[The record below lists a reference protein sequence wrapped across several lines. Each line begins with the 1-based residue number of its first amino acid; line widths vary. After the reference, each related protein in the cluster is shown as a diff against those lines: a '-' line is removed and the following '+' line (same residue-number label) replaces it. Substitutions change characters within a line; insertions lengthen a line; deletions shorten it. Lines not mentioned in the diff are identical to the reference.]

1 MTSSF
6 TSEMSGIVLPSVAA
20 PSSGVNSQK
29 PYSGASQILI
39 SSNVQRLVNR
49 LPYNSGLRLNVI
61 EEEELLR
68 RCVANLVGLSRFQ
81 LSGVLRE
88 LLTVLESLSKSSSM
102 AMVDEKLAIDL
113 LQSQFFVV
121 KVMVACALHQWK
133 SCSLET
139 EKEVTNGSQS
149 RPEGSSTTTTTT
161 IQWLDPPALED
172 ALAKQMLSV
181 MTSILRQAAQ
191 REESMQMATEKGE
204 NGNDGRG
211 SRSENQPGSFASRV
225 NPLDRMSGNRDG
237 GSSNARGF
245 TGKQREDSDTTAD
258 WASQAEEKGG
268 GLITT
273 STMSLANEQNLF
285 QLCPSFPASR
295 TPFDLEQNGTLPGN
309 GQPPRFNPEWWRV
322 STSSATRDEF
332 GFDTINGLMLG
343 LYRYSSQIIFYL
355 STSNWPVMLA
365 RFKNRLGYLSATA
378 EDNPKTADLR
388 ILECSNLQRGKLSAV
403 IQEITG
409 SFLHLKRNAQ
419 QTLALVLRRAIWAWI
434 QYHPDEFAQLA
445 ASGRRLEGGADVLFD
460 HVNNIAE
467 STRKKIA
474 FWPMMTALL
483 ILCPDAVNH
492 AAVGDSRKGGSSL
505 GKKVAFVDA
514 LRKGLRNQRLL
525 EASILCCVD
534 ICKAATFTTKHD
546 VGLRLLV
553 PDLEGELKERLFDPN
568 KPTLTASKIIDTPL
582 MTELFVAIY
591 KVDPN
596 RTIREIVPIC
606 LAESSPLAF
615 RVVLVKAC
623 SLLAGERDL
632 SPWSPNI
639 ELLYPHISGVLRSL
653 FRDLARQL
661 LKAGKTLPKQ
671 PEKRTL
677 ARLPMPARTVV
688 TDDTAGKIELVES
701 ILQLWTVDI
710 HALCAGLSSD
720 VDISRATLYN
730 NFAKHEFDSPSS
742 PDTIPSIVYA
752 LFFYG
757 RASPTLTLCDLTGN
771 VLEQLVLYPEGGPQ
785 VSIVRAMR
793 RISLYCSP
801 RFTRTIMEQLLSV
814 ENSPSVRHS
823 LGLLNL
829 TWKHTHDHIRHQ
841 LRLSPRPGDFPDKP
855 DPDEIRG
862 NMQLAEIVSLIMM
875 CSADTDVCT
884 AARQCCLREN
894 DLRQTLWVRQ
904 PQMLNAQWQAEWT
917 EFNKELAETNFSQTG
932 RIAQQ
937 KRIRTLLRAIKVPS
951 AASLVAW
958 KEAYSRW
965 KALTQVVARPL
976 MDDLGDSAQ
985 EKAAQWHNYAG
996 FLAAFGGACAV
1007 EKLDSLPE
1015 PLNTAYLSSRLMN
1028 DAAPIPLMES
1038 FIQEMVD
1045 LLVSDSIWV
1054 REKVKETLGA
1064 DLSPRLNGIL
1074 FRQVHAVLSDFF
1086 DKESGLPRPADMFTI
1101 FVEQSISVVQLVV
1114 KRMTEP
1120 NESTSSVDIG
1130 ALMVLYVEYVN
1141 SLGRREQAIRIKTA
1155 MCLLCEALMGKK
1167 HFFAFPHELRVRNRL
1182 FQALV
1187 SWISDPN
1194 DESISEKADRLQRE
1208 LDVICLKTVSILL
1221 DKLPLLLA
1229 DDALRLDDKV
1239 EWAKSRQFAFYF
1251 SFFIKILNRPG
1262 GGDEKAVDLKTA
1274 LGRPKENA
1282 SRDLGPLKSSA
1293 ILALSNLLASN
1304 VDSGLQHSLHLAYQ
1318 DDPQIRA
1325 AFMQIMTNVLNQG
1338 TAFND
1343 LERLTAATKQSKLVE
1358 LISEPDMQLALSISQ
1373 ICRGHDADALDSVIL
1388 SAFDSRGGIMRFLKA
1403 SVLEEILSTPSEE
1416 MVFRSNSFRTHLLS
1430 VFARTHGYEYLRSI
1444 IGPLVMEMASK
1455 PRGYSFE
1462 IDPQRI
1468 DPGDSVHINQARL
1481 EEMAQAFID
1490 QIRASAHRVPA
1501 VLRELCR
1508 HIRQVMDARF
1518 PNSSYQGRGGFIF
1531 LRVISPAIVAPQTID
1546 VQIPGAGRDIRR
1558 GLLLISKIIQT
1569 MVTSSV
1575 FPAHKE
1581 PFMTPLN
1588 DFLKRNTRTVT
1599 SFLDAISDART
1610 DPDRLIAAD
1619 LPLGYGINPY
1629 GYGLHSEDEQE
1640 LHRFLLNNIDKIG
1653 KELLGRGPQH
1663 LTSSEAG
1670 PGDGKR
1676 VYDQLCSVLASMGEV
1691 KNEEGTLALFA
1702 GSAEENRSA
1711 YFEFLRRSAGRPV
1724 AEDSYQS
1731 IFYEGPSSRAG
1742 HSVFYYCAAKH
1753 HAETADFEGFILHI
1767 LQTIEGCMNKTFDVL
1782 LDLTAVSPE
1791 NLWPTQWLLYFG
1803 SLLPPEVMAN
1813 LTTIIVLNIN
1823 TPCRLYL
1830 RPLLAL
1836 LKKANG
1842 TRLFDFGS
1850 KRPTIVCCAGIP
1862 ELESVIERRNMSLDP
1877 ATMAV
1882 ISAPAEMRFLHV
1894 TMVWYYRSMTPVSF
1908 RIGGDH
1914 LQITALKEHE
1924 ILPQKSALLNDIF
1937 HLADIDDVRA
1947 IAIRGD
1953 ESTFFLSARGGA
1965 ISFLFNSRDRA
1976 EVVQALRQAKAKVS
1990 KFRGSKP
1997 LDRTLL
2003 PSDVPGTILNMAMLN
2018 ITSNNYKL
2026 RLSAY
2031 DLLCALSTSFNFS
2044 SSNARKKLFSVKGLA
2059 LPSNVIVFISELSK
2073 EFATAAPGVTLEF
2086 LLSFFEGFQRA
2097 STSQKTVC
2105 LHYMAP
2111 WLANLTTFAHATRE
2125 QHTEHQ
2131 KRIKEILTHLINIT
2145 TKQPEMYA
2153 VMQRVV
2159 WSQLS
2164 KLDELNPLF
2173 LEIFSEAAMDSG
2185 IHTEQFEAILGTMV
2199 SFGSINLRGKLLARL
2214 RRVIAKTAHSAQA
2227 GSTAS
2232 LHEHVAWKEI
2242 ETLVRMNM
2250 MLSFTH
2256 RLEVMLY
2263 LPELL
2268 HIILLLAGNGV
2279 DATRAAVYGTAIN
2292 LMHSICTEDPRESK
2306 KTIDISSAEGLP
2318 KLREF
2323 LMQFA
2328 DEDVTKLFGLP
2339 SGEVDAFN
2347 SSTTMIRDSPDNGA
2361 IQKLALL
2368 MYSIAELA
2376 APTVDTAN
2384 SWRARLTSLVTST
2397 AFQYNPIIQS
2407 RAFVLLGCLAQGEID
2422 DDLLYQILVSLRGS
2436 LTEWA
2441 NHGNDAPIVS
2451 IVACLSKVVSILPA
2465 RSRYL
2470 SQMFWLGVA
2479 VIQYGH
2485 VSLFKVG
2492 VDLLRTTISTIWD
2505 RKLHIEEGEPDLIA
2519 FLLDARFDFRE
2530 AACRMDDESGV
2541 DFEINFSFGMAALLV
2556 RGLRHPST
2564 KEATIDLMQML
2575 LRYTAADHEG
2585 EPRSSEGRISEAQLG
2600 FFVGLLPTAVHPEAF
2615 GELLRTAGVADSVAQ
2630 AAVEAR
2636 QSDNNQHGLFAYLD
2650 AYDNKIA
2657 LLVVTLAAS
2666 LLQYAESDQEKI
2678 LLYCFLADSARMAP
2692 AIVSILYDSLAP
2704 GMREVTINS
2713 QVAPILDAVN
2723 AIAQVAVS
2731 EPIFSAQAMETTL
2744 RGGPSAYLEESGYA
2758 SLLDCGSFTPLKD
2771 FKRLTLSKLMTAL
2784 LVGLIDAGTT

>member
-6 TSEMSGIVLPSVAA
+6 TSDISNAGLQSVA
-20 PSSGVNSQK
+20 PSSSAPTKQAYNS
-29 PYSGASQILI
+29 ASQILI
-39 SSNVQRLVNR
+39 GSNVQRLVNR
-49 LPYNSGLRLNVI
+49 LPYNSGLRLSII
-61 EEEELLR
+61 EDEELLR

-81 LSGVLRE
+81 LGGVLKE
-88 LLTVLESLSKSSSM
+88 LLSVLEGLCKSNASM
-102 AMVDEKLAIDL
+102 AEEKLTIDL
-113 LQSQFFVV
+113 LQSQLFIV
-121 KVMVACALHQWK
+121 KVMLACVLHQWK
-133 SCSLET
+133 SCSVET
-139 EKEVTNGSQS
+139 EKENSNGTAQ
-149 RPEGSSTTTTTT
+149 RGDGAGTATT
-161 IQWLDPPALED
+161 IQWLDPPALD
-172 ALAKQMLSV
+172 DSLAKQLLSV
-181 MTSILRQAAQ
+181 MTSILRQATQ
-191 REESMQMATEKGE
+191 REEASQLAAGHAE
-204 NGNDGRG
+204 NGSDTRG
-211 SRSENQPGSFASRV
+211 SRSENQTGSFASRV
-225 NPLDRMSGNRDG
+225 NPLDRMGSNRDG
-237 GSSNARGF
+237 GSSAARGF
-245 TGKQREDSDTTAD
+245 AGKQREDSDGNAD
-258 WASQAEEKGG
+258 WQNDERGG

-273 STMSLANEQNLF
+273 STMSLANDQNLF
-285 QLCPSFPASR
+285 LLCPSFPASK
-295 TPFDLEQNGTLPGN
+295 TPFDLDQGEAHPGS
-309 GQPPRFNPEWWRV
+309 GQPPRFTPEWWRV
-322 STSSATRDEF
+322 SMPGSRDESA
-332 GFDTINGLMLG
+332 FDNVNGLTLF
-343 LYRYSSQIIFYL
+343 LYRYCSQIIFYL

-365 RFKNRLGYLSATA
+365 RFKNRLGYLSSTA
-378 EDNPKTADLR
+378 EDNPSTADLR

-409 SFLHLKRNAQ
+409 AFLHLKRNAQ

-434 QYHPDEFAQLA
+434 QYHPDEFAQLS

-467 STRKKIA
+467 STRKKVA

-483 ILCPDAVNH
+483 ILCPDCVTH
-492 AAVGDSRKGGSSL
+492 AAISDSRKGGSSM

-514 LRKGLRNQRLL
+514 LRKGLRNQKLL
-525 EASILCCVD
+525 DASTLCCVD

-546 VGLRLLV
+546 AGLRLLV
-553 PDLEGELKERLFDPN
+553 PDLEVELKERLFDPN
-568 KPTLTASKIIDTPL
+568 KPTLNASKQVDTPL
-582 MTELFVAIY
+582 MIELFVALF

-596 RTIREIVPIC
+596 RAIREVVPTC
-606 LAESSPLAF
+606 LAENSPLAF
-615 RVVLVKAC
+615 RIALVKAC
-623 SLLAGERDL
+623 GLLASEQEY
-632 SPWSPNI
+632 SPWNCNLS
-639 ELLYPHISGVLRSL
+639 LLYPHISSVLRLL
-653 FRDLARQL
+653 FRDLAQQL
-661 LKAGKTLPKQ
+661 NKSGKALPKLAQ
-671 PEKRTL
+671 EKRSL
-677 ARLPMPARTVV
+677 GRLPMPSRSVAS
-688 TDDTAGKIELVES
+688 DEQAGKADLVEA
-701 ILQLWTVDI
+701 ILQLWGVDLN
-710 HALCAGLSSD
+710 AACEGLNLEMD
-720 VDISRATLYN
+720 MSRNTFYSGI
-730 NFAKHEFDSPSS
+730 AKNEFETTSS
-742 PDTIPSIVYA
+742 PDTLLAIVYA
-752 LFFYG
+752 LVFFG
-757 RASPTLTLCDLTGN
+757 LTSHNLAISDMTES
-771 VLEQLVLYPEGGPQ
+771 VLAKFYSYPDDGPQ
-785 VSIVRAMR
+785 IKTVQAVREVL
-793 RISLYCSP
+793 LYCSP
-801 RFTRTIMEQLLSV
+801 RFMRMIMEQIISSDHSFMLRHWLHLLHRACKRVFTYVQHATSTGSY
-814 ENSPSVRHS
+814 NP
-823 LGLLNL
+823 
-829 TWKHTHDHIRHQ
+829 
-841 LRLSPRPGDFPDKP
+841 PDVN
-855 DPDEIRG
+855 EIRS
-862 NMQLAEIVSLIMM
+862 NMQLAEIVSLIVM
-875 CSADTDVCT
+875 CSADTDVC
-884 AARQCCLREN
+884 AVARQVCLQEHA
-894 DLRQTLWVRQ
+894 LRTIFLSRIA
-904 PQMLNAQWQAEWT
+904 PAIINGQWHQEWT
-917 EFNKELAETNFSQTG
+917 TFNKELAETYFSQSG

-937 KRIRTLLRAIKVPS
+937 KRIRTLLRAIQVPS
-951 AASLVAW
+951 AASVMAW

-1007 EKLDSLPE
+1007 ERIDELPE
-1015 PLNTAYLSSRLMN
+1015 QISPAYINSKFIN
-1028 DAAPIPLMES
+1028 DSPPIPLMES

-1086 DKESGLPRPADMFTI
+1086 DKSSGLPRPADMFTI
-1101 FVEQSISVVQLVV
+1101 FVEQSISVVQMVV

-1120 NESTSSVDIG
+1120 NEATSTVDIG
-1130 ALMVLYVEYVN
+1130 SLMVLYVEYVN

-1167 HFFAFPHELRVRNRL
+1167 EYFAFAHELRVRNRL

-1194 DESISEKADRLQRE
+1194 EESISEKADRLQRE

-1251 SFFIKILNRPG
+1251 GVFIKILNRTG
-1262 GGDEKAVDLKTA
+1262 GTDDKLLDLKSA
-1274 LGRPKENA
+1274 LGRPKDSA
-1282 SRDLGPLKSSA
+1282 SKDLTPLKSSA
-1293 ILALSNLLASN
+1293 IMALSNLLASN
-1304 VDSGLQHSLHLAYQ
+1304 VESGLQHSLHLAYQ
-1318 DDPQIRA
+1318 DDPQIRT

-1338 TAFND
+1338 TAFHD
-1343 LERLTAATKQSKLVE
+1343 FERLTAAQKQSKLVE
-1358 LISEPDMQLALSISQ
+1358 LVSEPDMQLALSISQ
-1373 ICRGHDADALDSVIL
+1373 VCRGHDADSLDAILL
-1388 SAFDSRGGIMRFLKA
+1388 SAFDSRGGIMRFLKSA
-1403 SVLEEILSTPSEE
+1403 VLEEILSTPSEE

-1430 VFARTHGYEYLRSI
+1430 VFARTHGYEFLRSI
-1444 IGPLVMEMASK
+1444 IGPLVMEMAAK

-1468 DPGDSVHINQARL
+1468 EPGDSVHINQARL

-1508 HIRQVMDARF
+1508 HIRQVMDVRF

-1569 MVTSSV
+1569 LVTHSL
-1575 FPAHKE
+1575 FPSHKE
-1581 PFMTPLN
+1581 PFMTTLN
-1588 DFLKRNTRTVT
+1588 DFLKRNIRNVT
-1599 SFLDAISDART
+1599 AFLDAISDART
-1610 DPDRLIAAD
+1610 DPERLLAAD
-1619 LPLGYGINPY
+1619 RPLGYGINPY

-1640 LHRFLLNNIDKIG
+1640 LHRFLLNNVDKIG
-1653 KELLGRGPQH
+1653 KELLGRGPH
-1663 LTSSEAG
+1663 NLSFPEAT

-1676 VYDQLCSVLASMGEV
+1676 VYDQLCAVLADMGEV
-1691 KNEEGTLALFA
+1691 KNEESTLALFA
-1702 GSAEENRSA
+1702 GSAEENRAA
-1711 YFEFLRRSAGRPV
+1711 YYDFLRRSAGRPV
-1724 AEDSYQS
+1724 AQDSYRTV
-1731 IFYEGPSSRAG
+1731 FYEGPISKGGRP
-1742 HSVFYYCAAKH
+1742 VFYYCAAKH
-1753 HAETADFEGFILHI
+1753 NAETADFEGFILHI
-1767 LQTIEGCMNKTFDVL
+1767 LQTMEQCMSKRFELL
-1782 LDLTAVSPE
+1782 LDFTGASQE
-1791 NLWPTQWLLYFG
+1791 NLWPTQWLFYFA
-1803 SLLPPEVMAN
+1803 SLSPSEMMRN
-1813 LTTIIVLNIN
+1813 LETVIVLNMN
-1823 TPCRLYL
+1823 TPCKLYL

-1836 LKKANG
+1836 LKKTNG

-1850 KRPTIVCCAGIP
+1850 SRPNFFFCNAIP
-1862 ELESVIERRNMSLDP
+1862 ELESLIDRRNMALDP
-1877 ATMAV
+1877 STLAIMTAQ
-1882 ISAPAEMRFLHV
+1882 AEIRFPHI

-1914 LQITALKEHE
+1914 LQITAIKEQE
-1924 ILPQKSALLNDIF
+1924 VFPGQNAFLNDVF
-1937 HLADIDDVRA
+1937 HLGDIDDVRA

-1953 ESTFFLSARGGA
+1953 ESTFFLSARGGT

-1990 KFRGSKP
+1990 QFRGTKP
-1997 LDRTLL
+1997 LERTLL

-2018 ITSNNYKL
+2018 ITSDNYQL

-2031 DLLCALSTSFNFS
+2031 DLLCALSTSFSFS

-2059 LPSNVIVFISELSK
+2059 LPANMIVFISELSK
-2073 EFATAAPGVTLEF
+2073 DFATAAPGVTLEF

-2097 STSQKTVC
+2097 STSQKIVC

-2111 WLANLTTFAHATRE
+2111 WLSNLSTFAHATRD
-2125 QHTEHQ
+2125 QHAEHQ

-2145 TKQPEMYA
+2145 TKQPDMYA

-2164 KLDELNPLF
+2164 KLDDLNPLF

-2214 RRVIAKTAHSAQA
+2214 RRANHTTLQVIAKTAHTAQA

-2232 LHEHVAWKEI
+2232 LHEHAAWKEI

-2250 MLSFTH
+2250 MLSFTN

-2268 HIILLLAGNGV
+2268 HIILLLAGCGV
-2279 DATRAAVYGTAIN
+2279 DATRAAIYGTAIN
-2292 LMHSICTEDPRESK
+2292 LMHSICTEDPKESK
-2306 KTIDISSAEGLP
+2306 KTVEHGNVEGLV

-2323 LMQFA
+2323 LQKFA
-2328 DEDVTKLFGLP
+2328 EEDVTKLFGLP
-2339 SGEVDAFN
+2339 QGEIDAFN
-2347 SSTTMIRDSPDNGA
+2347 SSMTFIRESPDNAA
-2361 IQKLALL
+2361 IEKLALL
-2368 MYSIAELA
+2368 MYSITEMA
-2376 APTVDTAN
+2376 APSIDTAN

-2441 NHGNDAPIVS
+2441 NHGNDAPIIS
-2451 IVACLSKVVSILPA
+2451 IVACLSKVVSILPP

-2470 SQMFWLGVA
+2470 PQMFWLGVA

-2485 VSLFKVG
+2485 VPLFKVG
-2492 VDLLRTTISTIWD
+2492 IDLLRTTIATIWE
-2505 RKLHIEEGEPDLIA
+2505 RELHVELGEPDLIA
-2519 FLLDARFDFRE
+2519 FLLDARFDFRD

-2564 KEATIDLMQML
+2564 KEATTDLLQML
-2575 LRYTAADHEG
+2575 LRYTAADHDG
-2585 EPRSSEGRISEAQLG
+2585 QPRSADGRISEAQLG
-2600 FFVGLLPTAVHPEAF
+2600 FFVGLLPTAVQPEAF
-2615 GELLRTAGVADSVAQ
+2615 GNLLRMAGVNEAVSRK
-2630 AAVEAR
+2630 AVEVR
-2636 QSDNNQHGLFAYLD
+2636 QTDNSGLFNYLD

-2666 LLQYAESDQEKI
+2666 LLQHAESDQEKI
-2678 LLYCFLADSARMAP
+2678 LLYCFLADSARMVP

-2731 EPIFSAQAMETTL
+2731 EPIFSAQAMETTI

-2758 SLLDCGSFTPLKD
+2758 SLLECGSFTPLKD
-2771 FKRLTLSKLMTAL
+2771 FKRLTLSRLMTTL
-2784 LVGLIDAGTT
+2784 LLGLIDAGTN

>member
-6 TSEMSGIVLPSVAA
+6 TSDISNVGPQSVT
-20 PSSGVNSQK
+20 PSSGPNK
-29 PYSGASQILI
+29 AYSGASQVLI

-49 LPYNSGLRLNVI
+49 LPYNSGVRLSTI
-61 EEEELLR
+61 EDEELLR

-81 LSGVLRE
+81 LGGVLRE
-88 LLTVLESLSKSSSM
+88 LLNVLETFAKPNASM
-102 AMVDEKLAIDL
+102 GEEKLTIDL
-113 LQSQFFVV
+113 LQSQLFIV
-121 KVMVACALHQWK
+121 KVMVACVLHQWR
-133 SCSLET
+133 SCSVET
-139 EKEVTNGSQS
+139 EVEPPNGAQ
-149 RPEGSSTTTTTT
+149 RAEGETPPTT
-161 IQWLDPPALED
+161 IQWLDPPALDD
-172 ALAKQMLSV
+172 ALAKQLLSV

-191 REESMQMATEKGE
+191 REEAMQLAANSGDS
-204 NGNDGRG
+204 GGDPRS
-211 SRSENQPGSFASRV
+211 SRDNPTGSFASRV
-225 NPLDRMSGNRDG
+225 NPLDRMGNNRDG
-237 GSSNARGF
+237 MSSNARGF
-245 TGKQREDSDTTAD
+245 AGKQREDSDGTGD
-258 WASQAEEKGG
+258 WISHSDEKGG

-285 QLCPSFPASR
+285 LLCPSFPASR
-295 TPFDLEQNGTLPGN
+295 TPFDLEQGDAHPGN
-309 GQPPRFNPEWWRV
+309 GQPPKFNTDWWRV
-322 STSSATRDEF
+322 SSPSSRDDS
-332 GFDTINGLMLG
+332 GFDNVNGLTLG

-365 RFKNRLGYLSATA
+365 RFKNRLGYLSSTM
-378 EDNPKTADLR
+378 EDNPSTAELR

-409 SFLHLKRNAQ
+409 AFLHLKRNAQ

-434 QYHPDEFAQLA
+434 QYHPSEFAQLS

-467 STRKKIA
+467 STRKKVA

-483 ILCPDAVNH
+483 VLCPDAVNH
-492 AAVGDSRKGGSSL
+492 AAIGDSRKGGGSM
-505 GKKVAFVDA
+505 GKKIAFVDA
-514 LRKGLRNQRLL
+514 LRKGLRNQKLL
-525 EASILCCVD
+525 DASILCCVD

-546 VGLRLLV
+546 TGLRLLV
-553 PDLEGELKERLFDPN
+553 PDLESELKERLFDPN
-568 KPTLTASKIIDTPL
+568 KPALTPSKQIDTPL
-582 MTELFVAIY
+582 MIELFVALF

-596 RTIREIVPIC
+596 RTIREIVPVC
-606 LAESSPLAF
+606 LAETSPLPF
-615 RVVLVKAC
+615 RIALVKAC
-623 SLLAGERDL
+623 GLLAAEQEQ
-632 SPWSPNI
+632 STWSPQL
-639 ELLYPHISGVLRSL
+639 ELLYPHISRELRSSYREL
-653 FRDLARQL
+653 SAQL
-661 LKAGKTLPKQ
+661 HKAGKVIPKQ
-671 PEKRTL
+671 PEKRGL
-677 ARLPMPARTVV
+677 GRLPMPTRNIA
-688 TDDTAGKIELVES
+688 TDDQAGKVELVEA

-710 HALCAGLSSD
+710 GTMCY
-720 VDISRATLYN
+720 DIVPDGDQSRDAYYQN
-730 NFAKHEFDSPSS
+730 VGQHEYDSGPR
-742 PDTIPSIVYA
+742 PDTLLSTVYA
-752 LFFYG
+752 LIFFG
-757 RASPTLTLCDLTGN
+757 LASTSIPICDMTGN
-771 VLEQLVLYPEGGPQ
+771 VIARTFSYPETGS
-785 VSIVRAMR
+785 SIRTVQAIR
-793 RISLYCSP
+793 RVFLYSSS
-801 RFTRTIMEQLLSV
+801 RFTRTLMDQIISADSPMLRHWLILLQTTWRQIYQYVQTFLDPMEKPHQD
-814 ENSPSVRHS
+814 EVRS
-823 LGLLNL
+823 
-829 TWKHTHDHIRHQ
+829 
-841 LRLSPRPGDFPDKP
+841 
-855 DPDEIRG
+855 
-862 NMQLAEIVSLIMM
+862 NMQMAEIVSLIMM
-875 CSADTDVCT
+875 CSADTDVCA
-884 AARQCCLREN
+884 AARQGSLQENNLRLSYLKHSPPPSAA
-894 DLRQTLWVRQ
+894 D
-904 PQMLNAQWQAEWT
+904 MQWHEEWAN
-917 EFNKELAETNFSQTG
+917 FNKDLAETNFSQTG

-951 AASLVAW
+951 AASLMAW

-965 KALTQVVARPL
+965 KSLTQVVARPL

-1007 EKLDSLPE
+1007 ERLDQLPE
-1015 PLNTAYLSSRLMN
+1015 PICVGYISSKYIS
-1028 DAAPIPLMES
+1028 DTPPIPLMES

-1054 REKVKETLGA
+1054 REKVKETLGS

-1086 DKESGLPRPADMFTI
+1086 DKSSGLPRPADMFTI
-1101 FVEQSISVVQLVV
+1101 FVEQSISVVQMVV
-1114 KRMTEP
+1114 KRMMEA
-1120 NESTSSVDIG
+1120 NEATSSVDIG

-1155 MCLLCEALMGKK
+1155 MCSLCEALMGKK
-1167 HFFAFPHELRVRNRL
+1167 QLFAFPHEVRVRNRL

-1194 DESISEKADRLQRE
+1194 DDSITEKADRLQRE

-1229 DDALRLDDKV
+1229 DDALRLDDNV
-1239 EWAKSRQFAFYF
+1239 DWAKSRQFAFYF
-1251 SFFIKILNRPG
+1251 GFFIKILNRTGHPDDKLLDIKG
-1262 GGDEKAVDLKTA
+1262 A
-1274 LGRPKENA
+1274 LARPKN

-1304 VDSGLQHSLHLAYQ
+1304 VDSGLQLSLHLAYQ
-1318 DDPQIRA
+1318 DDPHIRT

-1338 TAFND
+1338 TAFDD
-1343 LERLTAATKQSKLVE
+1343 LERLTAAQKQSKLVE
-1358 LISEPDMQLALSISQ
+1358 LISEPDMQLALSMSQ
-1373 ICRGHDADALDSVIL
+1373 ICRGHDADSLDAILL
-1388 SAFDSRGGIMRFLKA
+1388 SAFDARGGIMRFLK
-1403 SVLEEILSTPSEE
+1403 SILVEEILSTPSEE

-1430 VFARTHGYEYLRSI
+1430 VFARTHGYEFLRSI
-1444 IGPLVMEMASK
+1444 IGPLVMEMAAK

-1468 DPGDSVHINQARL
+1468 EPGDSVHINQARL

-1508 HIRQVMDARF
+1508 HIRHVMDARF

-1569 MVTSSV
+1569 LVTHSL
-1575 FPAHKE
+1575 FPTHKE
-1581 PFMTPLN
+1581 PFMTTLN
-1588 DFLKRNTRTVT
+1588 DFLKRNIRNVT
-1599 SFLDAISDART
+1599 TFLDAISDART
-1610 DPDRLIAAD
+1610 DPDRLLAAD

-1640 LHRFLLNNIDKIG
+1640 LHRFLLNNVDKIG
-1653 KELLGRGPQH
+1653 KELLGREPQNI
-1663 LTSSEAG
+1663 TVPEANQ
-1670 PGDGKR
+1670 GDGKR
-1676 VYDQLCSVLASMGEV
+1676 VYDQLCAVLANMGEV
-1691 KNEEGTLALFA
+1691 KNEEGTLALFS
-1702 GSAEENRSA
+1702 GSGEENRAS
-1711 YFEFLRRSAGRPV
+1711 YYEFLRRSAGRPV
-1724 AEDSYQS
+1724 AEDSYRS
-1731 IFYEGPSSRAG
+1731 IFYEGPPSRSG
-1742 HSVFYYCAAKH
+1742 RPVFYYCAAKH
-1753 HAETADFEGFILHI
+1753 NAETADFEGFILHI
-1767 LQTIEGCMNKTFDVL
+1767 LQPFDLL
-1782 LDLTAVSPE
+1782 LDLTGTSLE

-1803 SLLPPEVMAN
+1803 SLLPSDVMHN
-1813 LTTIIVLNIN
+1813 LRAIIILNMN
-1823 TPCRLYL
+1823 TPCKLYF
-1830 RPLLAL
+1830 RPLFAL

-1850 KRPTIVCCAGIP
+1850 VRPALAFCSGIP
-1862 ELESVIERRNMSLDP
+1862 ELENFIERRHFALDSSTMSILTAD
-1877 ATMAV
+1877 
-1882 ISAPAEMRFLHV
+1882 AEMRFLHI

-1914 LQITALKEHE
+1914 LQITALKEQE
-1924 ILPQKSALLNDIF
+1924 VLPQTPALLNDIF

-1990 KFRGSKP
+1990 HFRGSKP
-1997 LDRTLL
+1997 IERTRL
-2003 PSDVPGTILNMAMLN
+2003 PTDVPGTILNMALLN
-2018 ITSNNYKL
+2018 VTSENYQL

-2044 SSNARKKLFSVKGLA
+2044 SSNARKRLFSVKGLA
-2059 LPSNVIVFISELSK
+2059 LPANMIVFVSDLSK
-2073 EFATAAPGVTLEF
+2073 DFSAAAPGVTLEF
-2086 LLSFFEGFQRA
+2086 LSSFFEGFQRA

-2111 WLANLTTFAHATRE
+2111 WLANLSSFAHASRE
-2125 QHTEHQ
+2125 QHAEHQ
-2131 KRIKEILTHLINIT
+2131 RRIKEIFTHLINIT

-2159 WSQLS
+2159 WSYLS
-2164 KLDELNPLF
+2164 KLDDLIPLF

-2214 RRVIAKTAHSAQA
+2214 RRVVAKTAHSAQA

-2250 MLSFTH
+2250 MLSFTN

-2268 HIILLLAGNGV
+2268 HIILLLSGNGV
-2279 DATRAAVYGTAIN
+2279 DATRAAIYGTAIN
-2292 LMHSICTEDPRESK
+2292 LMHSLCTEDVRESK
-2306 KTIDISSAEGLP
+2306 KASDVIPAPAEGLS
-2318 KLREF
+2318 KLRAF
-2323 LMQFA
+2323 LQRFA
-2328 DEDVTKLFGLP
+2328 EDDVTKVFGLP
-2339 SGEVDAFN
+2339 SGEIDAFN
-2347 SSTTMIRDSPDNGA
+2347 ASTSVIRDSPDNEA
-2361 IQKLALL
+2361 IEKLAML
-2368 MYSIAELA
+2368 MYSIAEMA
-2376 APTVDTAN
+2376 APTIDTAN

-2422 DDLLYQILVSLRGS
+2422 DDLLYQILVSLRSS

-2441 NHGNDAPIVS
+2441 NNGNDAPIIS
-2451 IVACLSKVVSILPA
+2451 IVACLSKVVSILPP

-2470 SQMFWLGVA
+2470 PQMFWLGVA

-2485 VSLFKVG
+2485 VALFKVG
-2492 VDLLRTTISTIWD
+2492 VDLLRTTIATISE
-2505 RKLHIEEGEPDLIA
+2505 RNLNVEEGEPDLVA
-2519 FLLDARFDFRE
+2519 FLIDARFDFRE
-2530 AACRMDDESGV
+2530 AARRMDDESGV

-2564 KEATIDLMQML
+2564 KEATIDLLQML
-2575 LRYTAADHEG
+2575 LKFTASDHEG
-2585 EPRSSEGRISEAQLG
+2585 NPRSADGRISEAQLG
-2600 FFVGLLPTAVHPEAF
+2600 FFVGLLPTALQPEAF
-2615 GELLRTAGVADSVAQ
+2615 GELLRMAGVKETEVK
-2630 AAVEAR
+2630 AAIETR
-2636 QSDNNQHGLFAYLD
+2636 QTDNNGLFNYLD
-2650 AYDNKIA
+2650 AFDNKIA

-2666 LLQYAESDQEKI
+2666 LLQHAESDQEKV
-2678 LLYCFLADSARMAP
+2678 LLYCFLADSARMVP

-2758 SLLDCGSFTPLKD
+2758 SLLDCGNFTPLKD
-2771 FKRLTLSKLMTAL
+2771 YKRLTLSKLMTAL